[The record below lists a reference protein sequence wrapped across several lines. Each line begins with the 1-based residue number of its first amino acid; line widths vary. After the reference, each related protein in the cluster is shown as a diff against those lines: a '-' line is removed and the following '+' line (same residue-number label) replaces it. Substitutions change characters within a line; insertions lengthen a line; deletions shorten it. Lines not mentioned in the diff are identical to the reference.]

1 MDEQQYETRELADLV
16 RNHGGILGAIEYG
29 VTSRDIADPEIA
41 NAWKQ
46 IEGRYQEMR
55 PSLSTVSRVLKK
67 AA

>member
-1 MDEQQYETRELADLV
+1 MAELV

-29 VTSRDIADPEIA
+29 VASTEIADPEIA
-41 NAWKQ
+41 NAWRQ
-46 IEGRYQEMR
+46 IEIRYRQLR